1 MPHVFSTLTVVV
13 RTTSLLAC
21 GAFGVGCGSPFQAS
35 SSDTIERAVGAAV
48 AREVASMSGDQVPP
62 SVEESGSLLGDLDAR
77 RAKLD
82 AMGPQRSNGGEGLS
96 IGHAL
101 DGGPLAVIE
110 LSLHEARLQAMEQNL
125 GVRHA
130 SIDHDLA
137 AEEVRRA
144 RAAFD
149 VLLGAGLDL
158 ARVDEPK
165 PDIFIPLLPDPLPQT
180 TDLRRWGF
188 STDLSKRLSSG
199 GSVLLGVESQNA
211 AFFGASGQQPNP
223 SWGTSLRLAAHQPL
237 LRGFGSDVSHAE
249 IELASNAD
257 ARAAAALRHE
267 LLDLMVSVEQAYWG
281 VVLARQ
287 RLVSA
292 EWLVAEGKRI
302 RSILDVRRAFD
313 TTAAE
318 YASSVAT
325 VEQRTMR
332 VIEAKRLIGERTDQ
346 LMALLNDAN
355 TPLAQDVDL
364 IPRDT
369 LRAHEVT
376 IDARD
381 AIMTALV
388 RSPVLA
394 IAERAIDDAS
404 IREIVARNGQL
415 PQLDMTAEVKWLGLA
430 DDLASSATSLDGE
443 FVDYVLGVR
452 FSQPIGNRAAESVFR
467 QARLQR
473 SASIVRYRQAVQQVL
488 LDVKKSIRDV
498 RTDQALI
505 RQARTVRLAQ
515 AENLR
520 ALEAMKETLAGLTP
534 EFLELLFQR
543 QAGLAEA
550 QRAELESIASANI
563 AHAMLLRAM
572 GTGLDAFDVLPG
584 TSP

>member
-1 MPHVFSTLTVVV
+1 MVS
-13 RTTSLLAC
+13 
-21 GAFGVGCGSPFQAS
+21 VGCGSPFQHS
-35 SSDTIERAVGAAV
+35 SSDTLERAVEAAV
-48 AREVASMSGDQVPP
+48 AREVASIGGGVAVPP
-62 SVEESGSLLGDLDAR
+62 AKESGSLLGDLEAR
-77 RAKLD
+77 RTELD
-82 AMGPQRSNGGEGLS
+82 ALGPQTSRGGEGLS
-96 IGHAL
+96 IGSGL
-101 DGGPLAVIE
+101 NGGPLAVVE
-110 LSLHEARLQAMEQNL
+110 LSLREARLQAMEHNL

-130 SIDHDLA
+130 AIKHDLA
-137 AEEVRRA
+137 AEEVIRA

-149 VLLGAGLDL
+149 VLLGAGVDVS
-158 ARVDEPK
+158 RIDEPK

-199 GSVLLGVESQNA
+199 GSLTLGVASQNS

-223 SWGTSLRLAAHQPL
+223 SWGTSIRIAGRQPL
-237 LRGFGSDVSHAE
+237 LRGFGSDVSRAE

-257 ARAAAALRHE
+257 ARAAAAVRRE
-267 LLDLMVSVEQAYWG
+267 LLDLMVHVEQAYWG

-287 RLVSA
+287 RLVAA
-292 EWLVAEGKRI
+292 EWLVAQGERI
-302 RSILDVRRAFD
+302 RSILDARRAFD
-313 TTAAE
+313 TTAAD

-332 VIEAKRLIGERTDQ
+332 VIDAKRLIAERTDQ
-346 LMALLNDAN
+346 LMALLNDADV
-355 TPLAQDVDL
+355 PLARDVDL
-364 IPRDT
+364 IPRDV
-369 LRAHEVT
+369 LRAHDVR

-381 AIMTALV
+381 AIMTALA
-388 RSPVLA
+388 RSPVLV

-430 DDLASSATSLDGE
+430 DDLMSSATALDGE

-473 SASIVRYRQAVQQVL
+473 SASMVRYRQAVQHVL
-488 LDVKKSIRDV
+488 LAVKKSIRDV

-534 EFLELLFQR
+534 EFLALLFQR
-543 QAGLAEA
+543 QAELADA
-550 QRAELESIASANI
+550 QLTELEAMAAANI
-563 AHAMLLRAM
+563 AHATLLRAM
-572 GTGLDAFDVLPG
+572 GTGLDAFDLLPG
-584 TSP
+584 ALP